1 MILKRPLILF
11 TLMVLS
17 SCASND
23 NRGRISELESVDI
36 DIKEVNIE
44 GGLDKA
50 MESYQK
56 FLEQTPESELT
67 PEAMRRLADLKVEK
81 EYGIVTD
88 GEVVDA
94 EDTGTTSAPKS
105 KATSQ
110 DKKSKVAEIKTKEE
124 ATTKDEAKTAASA
137 ETTEDTSTDQGE
149 KTSPIADVSESQ
161 KDFEQR
167 ATAQQPIESSAAD
180 VSTAVPAGEPGADL
194 QNANA
199 AEAIALY
206 NKLLAKY
213 PMYERN
219 DQVLYQLSRAY
230 EETGQVDE
238 AMEVV
243 KRLIKQFP
251 NSRYIDEVQFRLGE
265 YYFIRKKYLDA
276 EEAYS
281 AVLAFGVGSV
291 YYDRALFKKGW
302 TFYKQELYEEALH
315 EFIAL
320 LDYKVTIGYDFEQ
333 TEDKIERKRID
344 DTFRV
349 ISLSFSNLGG
359 AASVEEYFA
368 NHGSRSYEDGVYSHL
383 AEFYFTKRRYSDAAT
398 TYNTFVDNNPFHK
411 KSPHFSM
418 RVIDIYM
425 KGGFPRL
432 VIEAKKQYVSTY
444 GINAEYWDYFDQS
457 EYPEV
462 LGYLK
467 TNLIDL
473 ANHYHSLYQNKK
485 FVKDK
490 PANFAEASHWYREFL
505 TSFPKD
511 EQSPAINYQLADLLL
526 ENKEFNQ
533 AAIEYERTAYDY
545 PVNEKSAKAA
555 YAAVYAYREH
565 LKGVA
570 EIQKFAVKRDIIRS
584 SIRLVD
590 TFPDHEKATVVLG
603 AAVDDLFAM
612 QEFEEAIKNGQRL
625 LSEYP
630 MAEPN
635 IKRGAWLVV
644 AHSSFEL
651 ENFADAETG
660 YTQVLSLTAKDD
672 KSREGL
678 TENLAASIYKQGE
691 QAKAKEEYK
700 TAVHHFLR
708 IASAAPGSKIR
719 PTAEYD
725 AAAVLIKIM
734 ELEQAATVLLGFR
747 ENYPGHE
754 LQHDVTKKIAYVYKE
769 LERYTLAGK
778 EFERVALEA
787 GEDEDLV
794 REAMLTAAEMYEK
807 AKDTDNSLR
816 VYKAFVVKFPKPL
829 EFALETYYKI
839 AMLYKSRDDLNNYRK
854 TLQHIIT
861 ADANAGPERTD
872 RTKYLAAQ
880 ASLVII
886 EPRFEAFLAI
896 KLVNPLEKA
905 IKEKQ
910 TAMKALVAD
919 YTKLV
924 DYQVADVTA
933 ASTFYLAEIY
943 YNFSR
948 SLMESE
954 RPPGLSALELEEFNL
969 ALEDQ
974 AFPFE
979 EKSIRVH
986 EKNVE
991 LLTIGVYSPWI
1002 DRSIEKLAKLMPAR
1016 YAKYETR
1023 MAYIDDLHFYRYSSP
1038 RFVREDAPTIIVEHI
1053 DYFRYVSQIPK
1064 NNYQENAQSA
1074 ETVIQESLN
1083 SKPGVAAPAESEETL
1098 SEQSVT
1104 QPSNKPDAQPLGVE
1118 AASTPPA
1125 TDSEPVSTTPGVPA
1139 ETTEQ
1144 VSEDAK
1150 DTADAPGVQDGK
1162 AVASDVQPESSPEP
1176 VTEVSEIE
1184 ASSDQTEAKGDATE
1198 QKPVVEPGQDAAE
1211 TAADAIEQN
1220 ISADS
1225 ADVENKD
1232 SESDDS
1238 ESKGSENRASVNK
1251 DLENRD
1257 AVNKAAEKTDADN
1270 VDAEDVDHAAQE
1282 AEDQDKAVEA
1292 KQQPANAPDAGTTEN
1307 KETTA
1312 EPDKAAT
1319 QEGTDMERKPEEEQ
1333 AATSAVMETPA
1344 SAGQVTG
1351 SLE

>member
-1 MILKRPLILF
+1 MILKRWIIL
-11 TLMVLS
+11 LVSLALS
-17 SCASND
+17 SCATD
-23 NRGRISELESVDI
+23 DKRGRISELEEVNI
-36 DIKEVNIE
+36 DIQEVNIE

-88 GEVVDA
+88 GEVVDR
-94 EDTGTTSAPKS
+94 EDTETTVPVKPKDTRKETKEATAAETKAKDAKDAPKTPAAT
-105 KATSQ
+105 KAEKAKPTEPV
-110 DKKSKVAEIKTKEE
+110 DKS
-124 ATTKDEAKTAASA
+124 
-137 ETTEDTSTDQGE
+137 
-149 KTSPIADVSESQ
+149 SPIADISESQ
-161 KDFEQR
+161 KDFEKR
-167 ATAQQPIESSAAD
+167 ATEQQSIQPTATD
-180 VSTAVPAGEPGADL
+180 STVALPAGEPGADL
-194 QNANA
+194 QNAGA
-199 AEAIALY
+199 AEAIELY

-230 EETGQVDE
+230 EETGQVDN

-243 KRLIKQFP
+243 KRLIKQYP

-281 AVLAFGVGSV
+281 AVLKFGVGSV

-320 LDYKVTIGYDFEQ
+320 LDYKVSIGYDFEQ
-333 TEDKIERKRID
+333 KEDAIEKKRID

-359 AASVEEYFA
+359 ATSVQEYFT

-383 AEFYFTKRRYSDAAT
+383 AEFYFVKRRYSDAAV
-398 TYNTFVDNNPFHK
+398 TYNTFVDNNPFHR
-411 KSPHFSM
+411 KSPYFSM

-432 VIEAKKQYVSTY
+432 VIEAKKQYASTY
-444 GINAEYWDYFDQS
+444 GINAEYWNYFDQN
-457 EYPEV
+457 EFPEV

-485 FVKDK
+485 FAKDK
-490 PANFAEASHWYREFL
+490 AANFAEASRWYREFL

-526 ENKEFNQ
+526 ENRDFNL

-545 PVNEKSAKAA
+545 PMNEKSPKAA

-570 EIQKFAVKRDIIRS
+570 EIQQFAVKRDIIRS

-590 TFPDHEKATVVLG
+590 TFPNHEKATVVLG

-612 QEFEEAIKNGQRL
+612 QDYEEAIKNGLRL

-630 MAEPN
+630 KAETP

-651 ENFADAETG
+651 ENFADAETA
-660 YTQVLSLTAKDD
+660 YSQVLTLTAKDD

-678 TENLAASIYKQGE
+678 VENLAASIYKQGE
-691 QAKAKEEYK
+691 QAKNQEEYK
-700 TAVHHFLR
+700 TAVHHYLR
-708 IASAAPGSKIR
+708 IASAAPTSKIR
-719 PTAEYD
+719 PAAEYD

-734 ELEQAATVLLGFR
+734 DLEQAATVLLAFR

-754 LQHDVTKKIAYVYKE
+754 LQHDVTKKIAFVYKE

-778 EFERVALEA
+778 EFERVAAEA
-787 GEDEDLV
+787 NAEDEDLI

-807 AKDTDNSLR
+807 AEDTDNSLR

-854 TLQHIIT
+854 TLQYIIT
-861 ADANAGPERTD
+861 ADASAGAERTD

-886 EPRFEAFLAI
+886 EPRFDAFIAL
-896 KLVNPLEKA
+896 KLVKPLEKTV
-905 IKEKQ
+905 KEKQ
-910 TAMKALVAD
+910 KTMKDLVGS
-919 YTKLV
+919 YSKLV

-933 ASTFYLAEIY
+933 ASTFYIAEIY

-954 RPPGLSALELEEFNL
+954 RPEGLSDLELEEFNL

-974 AFPFE
+974 AYPFE
-979 EKSIRVH
+979 EKAIGVH

-1002 DRSIEKLAKLMPAR
+1002 DRSIEKLATLVPAR
-1016 YAKYETR
+1016 YAKYEER
-1023 MAYIDDLHFYRYSSP
+1023 MAYIDEIQFYRYSSP
-1038 RFVREDAPTIIVEHI
+1038 RFVREDAATIYVERI
-1053 DYFRYVSQIPK
+1053 DFFRYVSQIPK
-1064 NNYQENAQSA
+1064 NDLQETAQTA
-1074 ETVIQESLN
+1074 DIVRQEGL
-1083 SKPGVAAPAESEETL
+1083 ESDQRGADSNKAL
-1098 SEQSVT
+1098 SEQTVTETQQENIET
-1104 QPSNKPDAQPLGVE
+1104 QPATELRQEPSSLSTQADNTLE
-1118 AASTPPA
+1118 AA
-1125 TDSEPVSTTPGVPA
+1125 
-1139 ETTEQ
+1139 EQ
-1144 VSEDAK
+1144 
-1150 DTADAPGVQDGK
+1150 
-1162 AVASDVQPESSPEP
+1162 
-1176 VTEVSEIE
+1176 
-1184 ASSDQTEAKGDATE
+1184 
-1198 QKPVVEPGQDAAE
+1198 
-1211 TAADAIEQN
+1211 AADAVESQVETPVAQDAVTGVEPQTASESNQTPNDMIEEPVAKTPTE
-1220 ISADS
+1220 SADT
-1225 ADVENKD
+1225 
-1232 SESDDS
+1232 
-1238 ESKGSENRASVNK
+1238 
-1251 DLENRD
+1251 L
-1257 AVNKAAEKTDADN
+1257 T
-1270 VDAEDVDHAAQE
+1270 
-1282 AEDQDKAVEA
+1282 QDKARTKQAVDIDQPVDEQPVESKDENVKE
-1292 KQQPANAPDAGTTEN
+1292 KQVEQDGAL
-1307 KETTA
+1307 
-1312 EPDKAAT
+1312 T
-1319 QEGTDMERKPEEEQ
+1319 QEGTDVESKPENEQ
-1333 AATSAVMETPA
+1333 AATAAVRETSDAEGPVA
-1344 SAGQVTG
+1344 EGK
-1351 SLE
+1351 E

>member
-1 MILKRPLILF
+1 MILKRTLIMLV
-11 TLMVLS
+11 TVVLS
-17 SCASND
+17 SCATND
-23 NRGRISELESVDI
+23 NRGRIAELEGVDI
-36 DIKEVNIE
+36 EIREVNID

-50 MESYQK
+50 MQSYQQ

-88 GEVVDA
+88 GEVIDR
-94 EDTGTTSAPKS
+94 EDTESTTTIKSKTTAEEGKETKTTEAPKTSA
-105 KATSQ
+105 
-110 DKKSKVAEIKTKEE
+110 VAE
-124 ATTKDEAKTAASA
+124 
-137 ETTEDTSTDQGE
+137 TSENKIDPGE
-149 KTSPIADVSESQ
+149 KSTLIADASESQ
-161 KDFEQR
+161 KDFEKR
-167 ATAQQPIESSAAD
+167 ATEQQVIQSSTAD
-180 VSTAVPAGEPGADL
+180 VSAVVPASEPGADL

-199 AEAIALY
+199 AEAIELY

-238 AMEVV
+238 AMDVV
-243 KRLIKQFP
+243 KRLIKQYP

-265 YYFIRKKYLDA
+265 YYFIRKKYLNA
-276 EEAYS
+276 EEAYT
-281 AVLAFGVGSV
+281 AVLKFGVGSV

-320 LDYKVTIGYDFEQ
+320 LDYKVSIGYDFEQ

-359 AASVEEYFA
+359 ATSVQEYFA
-368 NHGSRSYEDGVYSHL
+368 NNGTRSYEDWVYSHL
-383 AEFYFTKRRYSDAAT
+383 AEFYFTKRRYSDAAV
-398 TYNTFVDNNPFHK
+398 TYNTFVDNNPFHR

-432 VIEAKKQYVSTY
+432 VIEAKKQYASTY
-444 GINAEYWDYFDQS
+444 GINAEYWNYFDQN

-467 TNLIDL
+467 TNLFDL
-473 ANHYHSLYQNKK
+473 AKHYHSLYQDKK

-490 PANFAEASHWYREFL
+490 SQNFSEASRWYREFL

-526 ENKEFNQ
+526 ENKDFNL

-545 PVNEKSAKAA
+545 PVNEKSSKAA

-612 QEFEEAIKNGQRL
+612 QDYEEAIKNGQRL

-630 MAEPN
+630 NAEPT

-651 ENFADAETG
+651 ENFADAETA
-660 YTQVLSLTAKDD
+660 YSQVLALTAKDD

-678 TENLAASIYKQGE
+678 VDNLAASIYKQGE
-691 QAKAKEEYK
+691 QAKAQEEYK

-708 IASAAPGSKIR
+708 IASVAPMSKIR
-719 PTAEYD
+719 PAAEYD

-734 ELEQAATVLLGFR
+734 DLEQAATVLLAFR
-747 ENYPGHE
+747 SNYPGHE
-754 LQHDVTKKIAYVYKE
+754 LQHDVTKKIAFVYKE

-778 EFERVALEA
+778 EFERVAAESK
-787 GEDEDLV
+787 DEELI

-807 AKDTDNSLR
+807 AEDTDNSLR
-816 VYKAFVVKFPKPL
+816 VYQAFVVKFPKPL

-839 AMLYKSRDDLNNYRK
+839 AMLYKSREDLTNYRK

-861 ADANAGPERTD
+861 SDASAGEERTD

-886 EPRFEAFLAI
+886 EPRFDDFIAL
-896 KLVNPLEKA
+896 KLVKPLEKTLQA
-905 IKEKQ
+905 KQ
-910 TAMKALVAD
+910 KAMKALVAD
-919 YTKLV
+919 YSKLV

-933 ASTFYLAEIY
+933 ASTYYIAEIY

-954 RPPGLSALELEEFNL
+954 RPEGLSALELEEFNL

-979 EKSIRVH
+979 EKAIGVH

-991 LLTIGVYSPWI
+991 LLTIGVYSAWV

-1016 YAKYETR
+1016 YAKYEER
-1023 MAYIDDLHFYRYSSP
+1023 LAYIGELHFYQYSSP
-1038 RFVREDAPTIIVEHI
+1038 RFVREDAATIYVEHI
-1053 DYFRYVSQIPK
+1053 DFFRYVSQIPK
-1064 NNYQENAQSA
+1064 NSAQDSA
-1074 ETVIQESLN
+1074 Q
-1083 SKPGVAAPAESEETL
+1083 AAESIMQEVLKTEP
-1098 SEQSVT
+1098 SPVVT
-1104 QPSNKPDAQPLGVE
+1104 G
-1118 AASTPPA
+1118 A
-1125 TDSEPVSTTPGVPA
+1125 TKEPVS
-1139 ETTEQ
+1139 EQ
-1144 VSEDAK
+1144 VVTEAHSEE
-1150 DTADAPGVQDGK
+1150 ADAGSQAATVQLMTETELEQDSPNQQ
-1162 AVASDVQPESSPEP
+1162 AVTP
-1176 VTEVSEIE
+1176 
-1184 ASSDQTEAKGDATE
+1184 
-1198 QKPVVEPGQDAAE
+1198 
-1211 TAADAIEQN
+1211 
-1220 ISADS
+1220 
-1225 ADVENKD
+1225 
-1232 SESDDS
+1232 
-1238 ESKGSENRASVNK
+1238 
-1251 DLENRD
+1251 
-1257 AVNKAAEKTDADN
+1257 
-1270 VDAEDVDHAAQE
+1270 
-1282 AEDQDKAVEA
+1282 DKAVGETRSQDDA
-1292 KQQPANAPDAGTTEN
+1292 QIQSDVATSQELSAEQQSV
-1307 KETTA
+1307 A
-1312 EPDKAAT
+1312 EPDTQDTRKVAEDFAPETVDQDTSGGQEAIATDAPTQTEQATAGQGAETETT
-1319 QEGTDMERKPEEEQ
+1319 QENQLSEEEVLQQDVDVNSSQQEQ
-1333 AATSAVMETPA
+1333 AAITAVMETPDAQGVA
-1344 SAGQVTG
+1344 SRK
-1351 SLE
+1351 SE